1 MIAWYHLIDNAS
13 SSLEVVGAARDY
25 FASWTPHE
33 ISLLPERCR
42 PGKVRDAS
50 DIEFLHDLVVDE
62 YRDSHATGEELSR
75 LQELTSFLVRA
86 AHRLG
91 ELGEGTAQNDA
102 GKAAR
107 RSTSSADFPES

>member
-1 MIAWYHLIDNAS
+1 MIAWYHLVDNAT

-25 FASWTPHE
+25 FASWTPRE
-33 ISLLPERCR
+33 ISMLPVRCR

-62 YRDSHATGEELSR
+62 YRNSHASGEELSR

-86 AHRLG
+86 TQRLG
-91 ELGEGTAQNDA
+91 ELADSGAENDA
-102 GKAAR
+102 AKAAQR
-107 RSTSSADFPES
+107 TRTSADSPES

>member
-1 MIAWYHLIDNAS
+1 MLAWYHLVDNAT

-25 FASWTPHE
+25 FASWTPQE

-50 DIEFLHDLVVDE
+50 DIAFLHDLVVDE
-62 YRDSHATGEELSR
+62 YRNSHASGQELSR

-86 AHRLG
+86 TQRLA
-91 ELGEGTAQNDA
+91 ELAERAENDPA
-102 GKAAR
+102 KAAQR
-107 RSTSSADFPES
+107 TRASADSPES

>member
-1 MIAWYHLIDNAS
+1 MIAWYHLVDNAT

-86 AHRLG
+86 SQRLG

-102 GKAAR
+102 GKASR